1 MLGNYTTQIVKTSEA
16 QSWATANAVAKIKAD
31 ASKVLAKMAGPKADI
46 ETYTERGEWDSG
58 PQFMKL
64 KVENCLKELS
74 AMYGEAKGKFIDRD
88 PIPLSFDMSTLNKI
102 VSDSKSIQKSFK
114 EFGQSERQN

>member
-1 MLGNYTTQIVKTSEA
+1 MGNYTTQIVKTRVA
-16 QSWATANAVAKIKAD
+16 QSWATANAVAKIKAY
-31 ASKVLAKMAGPKADI
+31 ASKVLAKLVGPNVDI
-46 ETYTERGEWDSG
+46 ETYMERGEWESV

-74 AMYGEAKGKFIDRD
+74 AMYGEAKGKFSDRD
-88 PIPLSFDMSTLNKI
+88 PIPFSFDMSTLNKI

-114 EFGQSERQN
+114 EFGQSERQD